1 VERKH
6 ASPWRILA
14 LPKVTVMSDFLQAF
28 KKTEKGREGPFQEKH
43 IRAQLL
49 GETKMHSTQ

>member
-14 LPKVTVMSDFLQAF
+14 LPKVTVMSDFLQAL

-43 IRAQLL
+43 IKSAIAGRD
-49 GETKMHSTQ
+49 